1 MLVSSLVDLEA
12 EEGKNLSLSRA
23 AVGAEG
29 GAGPSQGPALL
40 CRTSCHRFGEQFCSP
55 RPLPGVSVCVGPCWG
70 LHPWGK
76 CEPGSPCWG
85 LVIPEEFS
93 GFEGS
98 GSVPA

>member
-1 MLVSSLVDLEA
+1 MKSKAHSKKCQELGVLVSSLVDLEA

-70 LHPWGK
+70 LHVGK
-76 CEPGSPCWG
+76 
-85 LVIPEEFS
+85 V
-93 GFEGS
+93 
-98 GSVPA
+98 